1 VAESEGVI
9 HPTDD
14 AEADEDLEIAIEL
27 AEFEPFPKALVGAY
41 LIG

>member
-1 VAESEGVI
+1 MAESEGFI

-14 AEADEDLEIAIEL
+14 AEADEALEIAIAL
-27 AEFEPFPKALVGAY
+27 AELERFPTALVGAY